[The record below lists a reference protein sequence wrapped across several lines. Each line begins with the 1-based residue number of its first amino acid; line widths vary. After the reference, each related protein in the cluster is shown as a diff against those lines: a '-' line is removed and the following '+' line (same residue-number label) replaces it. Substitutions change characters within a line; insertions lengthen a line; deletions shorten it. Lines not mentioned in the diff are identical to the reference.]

1 MRQRQVAKWRRGE
14 GMKTTII
21 ATILSLAAIVG
32 TCYTIIRTKEAHNE
46 KLEIQARKA
55 EAEQRKASSKEKEA
69 ASAAAKARAEEAV
82 AKHKAEAAKDARIE
96 QEKKTAEAVA
106 DEKTAASQKAKAEAD
121 AKIAADTARKAE
133 AEAKATSDK
142 RAIAEALAM
151 HAIATNETRQAE
163 LRLAENARLAVEADT
178 RRTEAENKA
187 NELKKLDLDKRLAE
201 VTELQETLR
210 QREEAT
216 RPERTINDIIS
227 ENDRRRAEEEAAA
240 AAEEE
245 RRLAELA
252 EKDYAAYEAEME
264 RRRQINRKGVAGPK
278 AKPLTAAEKLVKNAQ
293 DELDRASEE
302 GRSVVY
308 NGIVERL
315 EREIRVALKEH
326 RVEDADFY
334 LKNLMLLVPDYKV
347 NKDNLKR

>member
-1 MRQRQVAKWRRGE
+1 
-14 GMKTTII
+14 MKTSII
-21 ATILSLAAIVG
+21 ATILALVAIVG
-32 TCYTIIRTKEAHNE
+32 TCYTIIRTKEANNE
-46 KLEIQARKA
+46 KLEILARKA
-55 EAEQRKASSKEKEA
+55 EAEQRKAAAKAKETASAEAKKRAEESAAKLKE
-69 ASAAAKARAEEAV
+69 AAAKA
-82 AKHKAEAAKDARIE
+82 ARDE
-96 QEKKTAEAVA
+96 QDKKTAETLA
-106 DEKTAASQKAKAEAD
+106 DAKIAADTARKAEAD

-133 AEAKATSDK
+133 AEAKTAADK
-142 RAIAEALAM
+142 RAAAEALAM

-163 LRLAENARLAVEADT
+163 LRLAENARLAVEMDI

-201 VTELQETLR
+201 VAELQETLR

-227 ENDRRRAEEEAAA
+227 ENDRRRAEEEAKA

-278 AKPLTAAEKLVKNAQ
+278 ATPLTAAEKKVKAAE
-293 DELDRASEE
+293 DELSRTSADGRAA
-302 GRSVVY
+302 VQK
-308 NGIVERL
+308 GIVKRL
-315 EREIRVALKEH
+315 EREIRLALKE
-326 RVEDADFY
+326 RRIEDADYFF
-334 LKNLMLLVPDYKV
+334 KNLLMLVPEYKP
-347 NKDNLKR
+347 NAEELRDER

>member
-1 MRQRQVAKWRRGE
+1 
-14 GMKTTII
+14 MKTSII
-21 ATILSLAAIVG
+21 ATILALVAIVG
-32 TCYTIIRTKEAHNE
+32 TCYTIIRTKEANNE
-46 KLEIQARKA
+46 KLEILARKA
-55 EAEQRKASSKEKEA
+55 EAEQRKAAAKAKETASAEAKKRAEESAAKLKE
-69 ASAAAKARAEEAV
+69 AAAKA
-82 AKHKAEAAKDARIE
+82 ARDE
-96 QEKKTAEAVA
+96 QDKKTAE
-106 DEKTAASQKAKAEAD
+106 TLAD

-133 AEAKATSDK
+133 AEAKTAADK
-142 RAIAEALAM
+142 RAVAEALAM

-163 LRLAENARLAVEADT
+163 LRLAENARLAVEMDI

-201 VTELQETLR
+201 VAELQETLR

-227 ENDRRRAEEEAAA
+227 ENDRRRAEEEAKA

-278 AKPLTAAEKLVKNAQ
+278 ATPLTAAEKKVKAAE
-293 DELDRASEE
+293 DELNRASAD
-302 GRSVVY
+302 GRAAVQK
-308 NGIVERL
+308 GIVKRL
-315 EREIRVALKEH
+315 EREIRLALKE
-326 RVEDADFY
+326 RRIEDADYFF
-334 LKNLMLLVPDYKV
+334 KNLLMLVPEYKP
-347 NKDNLKR
+347 NAEELRDER

>member
-1 MRQRQVAKWRRGE
+1 
-14 GMKTTII
+14 MKTTII
-21 ATILSLAAIVG
+21 ATILALVAIVG
-32 TCYTIIRTKEAHNE
+32 TCYTIIRTKEANNE

-55 EAEQRKASSKEKEA
+55 EAEQRKAASKEKEA
-69 ASAAAKARAEEAV
+69 ASAAAKARAEESA
-82 AKHKAEAAKDARIE
+82 AKHKAAAAKDARDE
-96 QEKKTAEAVA
+96 QDKKTAEALA
-106 DEKTAASQKAKAEAD
+106 DEKTAVAQKAKAEAD

-133 AEAKATSDK
+133 AEAKTAADK
-142 RAIAEALAM
+142 RATAEALAM

-163 LRLAENARLAVEADT
+163 LRLAENARLAVEMDI

-278 AKPLTAAEKLVKNAQ
+278 AKPLTTAEKLVKNAQ
-293 DELDRASEE
+293 DELERAAEE
-302 GRSVVY
+302 GRAVIRKD
-308 NGIVERL
+308 IVERI
-315 EREIRVALKEH
+315 EREIRVAIKEK
-326 RVEDADFY
+326 RMEDADFY
-334 LKNLMLLVPDYKV
+334 LKNLRILVPDYKV
-347 NKDNLKR
+347 DVEKLRK

>member
-1 MRQRQVAKWRRGE
+1 
-14 GMKTTII
+14 MKTSII
-21 ATILSLAAIVG
+21 ATILALVAIVG
-32 TCYTIIRTKEAHNE
+32 TCYTIIRTKEANNE
-46 KLEIQARKA
+46 KLEILARKA
-55 EAEQRKASSKEKEA
+55 EAEQRKAAAKAKETASAEAKKRAEESAAKLKE
-69 ASAAAKARAEEAV
+69 AAAKA
-82 AKHKAEAAKDARIE
+82 ARDE
-96 QEKKTAEAVA
+96 QDKKTAE
-106 DEKTAASQKAKAEAD
+106 TLAD

-133 AEAKATSDK
+133 AEAKTAADK
-142 RAIAEALAM
+142 RAVAEALAM

-163 LRLAENARLAVEADT
+163 LRLAENARLAVEMDI

-201 VTELQETLR
+201 VAELQDTLR

-227 ENDRRRAEEEAAA
+227 ENDRRRAEEEAKA

-278 AKPLTAAEKLVKNAQ
+278 ATPLTVAEKKVKAAE
-293 DELDRASEE
+293 DELSRTSADGRAA
-302 GRSVVY
+302 VQK
-308 NGIVERL
+308 GIVKRL
-315 EREIRVALKEH
+315 EREIRLALKE
-326 RVEDADFY
+326 RRIEDADYFF
-334 LKNLMLLVPDYKV
+334 KNLLMLVPEYKP
-347 NKDNLKR
+347 NAEELRDER

>member
-1 MRQRQVAKWRRGE
+1 
-14 GMKTTII
+14 MKTTII
-21 ATILSLAAIVG
+21 ATILSLAAIIG
-32 TCYTIIRTKEAHNE
+32 TCYTIIRTKEANNT

-55 EAEQRKASSKEKEA
+55 EAEQRKATAKEKEA
-69 ASAAAKARAEEAV
+69 ASAAAKARAEEST
-82 AKHKAEAAKDARIE
+82 AKHKAAAAKDARIE
-96 QEKKTAEAVA
+96 QEKKTAEALA
-106 DEKTAASQKAKAEAD
+106 DEKTVAAQKAKAEAD

-133 AEAKATSDK
+133 AEAKAAADK
-142 RAIAEALAM
+142 RAAAEALAM

-163 LRLAENARLAVEADT
+163 LRLAENARLAVEADI

-201 VTELQETLR
+201 VAELQETLR

-264 RRRQINRKGVAGPK
+264 RRRKINRQGVSGPK
-278 AKPLTAAEKLVKNAQ
+278 AKPLSAAEKLVKNAQ
-293 DELDRASEE
+293 DELNRTSEE
-302 GRSVVY
+302 GRAVIRKD
-308 NGIVERL
+308 IVKRL
-315 EREIRVALKEH
+315 EREIRVAIKEH
-326 RVEDADFY
+326 RVEDADY
-334 LKNLMLLVPDYKV
+334 CLKNLLLLGPEYKV
-347 NKDNLKR
+347 DVEKLRR

>member
-1 MRQRQVAKWRRGE
+1 
-14 GMKTTII
+14 MKTTII
-21 ATILSLAAIVG
+21 ATVLALVAIIG
-32 TCYTIIRTKEAHNE
+32 TCYTIIRTKEANNE

-55 EAEQRKASSKEKEA
+55 EADQRKKNAEEKA
-69 ASAAAKARAEEAV
+69 ATAAAAKARSEEFAAKRKAEAARDERAAAEKKAAEAEAV
-82 AKHKAEAAKDARIE
+82 AKTAVEQKIKAEADA
-96 QEKKTAEAVA
+96 
-106 DEKTAASQKAKAEAD
+106 KTAAAQKAKAEAD
-121 AKIAADTARKAE
+121 AKIAADQ
-133 AEAKATSDK
+133 
-142 RAIAEALAM
+142 RAAAEALAA

-201 VTELQETLR
+201 VAELQETLR

-245 RRLAELA
+245 RRLEELR

-264 RRRQINRKGVAGPK
+264 RRRKINRYGVAGPK
-278 AKPLTAAEKLVKNAQ
+278 AKPLTAAEKKVKAAEE
-293 DELDRASEE
+293 ELKRTSDE
-302 GRSVVY
+302 GRAVVQKD
-308 NGIVERL
+308 IVARL
-315 EREIRVALKEH
+315 EREIKLALAE
-326 RVEDADFY
+326 RRIEDADFY
-334 LKNLMLLVPDYKV
+334 LKSLKVLVPGYKV
-347 NKDNLKR
+347 DADRLKGKQE

>member
-1 MRQRQVAKWRRGE
+1 
-14 GMKTTII
+14 MKTTII
-21 ATILSLAAIVG
+21 ATVLSLAAIIG
-32 TCYTIIRTKEAHNE
+32 TCYTIIRTKEANNE

-55 EAEQRKASSKEKEA
+55 EAEQRKASAKEKEA
-69 ASAAAKARAEEAV
+69 ASAAAKARAEESA
-82 AKHKAEAAKDARIE
+82 AKRKAEAAKDARIE
-96 QEKKTAEAVA
+96 QEKKTAEALA
-106 DEKTAASQKAKAEAD
+106 DEKTAVAQKAKAEAD

-133 AEAKATSDK
+133 AESKIAADK
-142 RAIAEALAM
+142 RAAAEALAM

-163 LRLAENARLAVEADT
+163 LRLAENARFAVEADI
-178 RRTEAENKA
+178 RRKEAENAA

-201 VTELQETLR
+201 VAELQETLR

-227 ENDRRRAEEEAAA
+227 ENERRRAEEEAAA

-264 RRRQINRKGVAGPK
+264 RRRKINRQGVAGPK
-278 AKPLTAAEKLVKNAQ
+278 SRPLSAAEKLVKIAQ
-293 DELDRASEE
+293 DELDRAATE
-302 GRSVVY
+302 GRSAVR

-315 EREIRVALKEH
+315 EREMRMAIKEH
-326 RVEDADFY
+326 RTEDADFL
-334 LKNLMLLVPDYKV
+334 LKNLLILVPEYKPDV
-347 NKDNLKR
+347 NRLKGE